1 MHTYV
6 EYCSTST
13 TQKFVG
19 QTDYLICDS
28 ATNEP
33 ATQPFFL
40 RTKAAIFNQKLV
52 SYNGLGCPPH
62 SCLSLYNTTNII
74 RHIRPHDY
82 TFLQSQRPLSELVRS
97 GVGFP
102 PNMIKFALRKQPLLA
117 TLISLMMPSMLERDT

>member
-33 ATQPFFL
+33 ATQPFFF
-40 RTKAAIFNQKLV
+40 ANQS
-52 SYNGLGCPPH
+52 SYIQSEISELQWSGLPPH

-82 TFLQSQRPLSELVRS
+82 TFLQSQRPLSELVRN